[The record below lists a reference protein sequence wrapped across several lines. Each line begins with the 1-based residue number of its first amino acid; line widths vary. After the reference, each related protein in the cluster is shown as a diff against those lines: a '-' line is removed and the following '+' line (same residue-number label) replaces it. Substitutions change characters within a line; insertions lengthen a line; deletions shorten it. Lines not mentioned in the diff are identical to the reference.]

1 MDSLLVYGVEVDSN
15 CTQGIERG
23 FGCGAMKIV
32 GSSNFIFRRGHIHHN
47 FGNGWW
53 VDRQTVNSSLDSSL
67 VRFNWGT
74 GVFCEISFGCVIA
87 YNTIEDNGQQP
98 QDAFQNGTG
107 ILCSAS
113 EDCWIHHNTVQRN
126 AHGINTLQ
134 QYRGGHIVADA
145 LVEYNVITSNR
156 GTHLVQ
162 GGLRA
167 VAAPHRQEQHL
178 DMQYEQYERHRGLRV
193 QLPESD
199 LRHLDG
205 RGPRHAVRDRQQ
217 ELRSMLKRIRA
228 SAVSCVPAAAAGRS
242 KAHLLNLARI
252 PQPAGILPGPRASSD
267 LNALYKRAKSPS
279 QRPRSRG
286 LWASRWQ
293 MRLVN

>member
-113 EDCWIHHNTVQRN
+113 EDCWIHHSTVQRN

-134 QYRGGHIVADA
+134 QNRGGHIVADA
-145 LVEYNVITSNR
+145 LVEYNLITSNR
-156 GTHLVQ
+156 GTTGYKGAYETTLHHT
-162 GGLRA
+162 GRNNIWTCNTNNMSGTA
-167 VAAPHRQEQHL
+167 VFVFNNRNQTDVAWT
-178 DMQYEQYERHRGLRV
+178 D
-193 QLPESD
+193 
-199 LRHLDG
+199 
-205 RGPRHAVRDRQQ
+205 
-217 ELRSMLKRIRA
+217 
-228 SAVSCVPAAAAGRS
+228 AG
-242 KAHLLNLARI
+242 HDT
-252 PQPAGILPGPRASSD
+252 PCGT
-267 LNALYKRAKSPS
+267 
-279 QRPRSRG
+279 
-286 LWASRWQ
+286 
-293 MRLVN
+293 VNRN